1 MLSKI
6 SKRMRC
12 GRYLQKHGNNVE
24 KEFRPVELKA
34 GSGKSFFL
42 NPSVGYVML
51 LNMRNFCRGTTPIHQ
66 QKQNSE
72 LQRLPSSYVTSRL
85 QPLQPCFCNTD
96 HTSSR
101 PKLLQPQSS
110 FLEQNLEFSRRP
122 FDTVESGH
130 QCDVSIV
137 TISHVVP
144 IVCW

>member
-1 MLSKI
+1 ML

-51 LNMRNFCRGTTPIHQ
+51 LNMRNFCRGTTPRISLNQ
-66 QKQNSE
+66 LQKS
-72 LQRLPSSYVTSRL
+72 SRL